1 MATVFDEKWGKW
13 VALTTM
19 IFAVCAA
26 LSSLKGGG
34 YSTKVQLA
42 MTQENNKWAYY
53 QAKSIKGHSF
63 ELERDLFALY
73 QLSAAEKEKEF
84 ITKKIQYYTEQVARY
99 DKEKNDIKKEA
110 EDLSKDEDN
119 FKRHGGNFGMAVM
132 FLQIAIMLSSVAALM
147 KRRRLWVGG
156 MILGVLGL
164 AYMLNGFYLWF

>member
-63 ELERDLFALY
+63 ELQRDLFALY

-110 EDLSKDEDN
+110 
-119 FKRHGGNFGMAVM
+119 
-132 FLQIAIMLSSVAALM
+132 
-147 KRRRLWVGG
+147 
-156 MILGVLGL
+156 
-164 AYMLNGFYLWF
+164 